1 MAGIYIHI
9 PFCRKA
15 CHYCNFHFSTS
26 MGSKDRI
33 IQAIHTEMAMRK
45 SELPEAYF
53 KTVYFG
59 GGTPSVLEITEIQ
72 ALLDTLK
79 SYYAIDPSAE
89 VTLEINPDDMSSDYL
104 KGLKSIGINRL
115 SIGVQSFQEAD
126 LLFMNRNHD
135 ATKALQALALAREVG
150 FESLSADLIYG
161 TPGLSDLQF
170 EANIQTLLDYQVDHI
185 SAYAL
190 TVEPKTAL
198 HHQVKTGKAIAPDDD
213 QTCRQFYLLKTKLNL
228 AGFEH
233 YEISNWALP
242 GRYSRHNTA
251 YWQGVPYLGFGP
263 SAHSFEGLSRS
274 WNIAANLP
282 YAKAIEAGQRSFES
296 EMLTP
301 LDQYNEKVMTALRTM
316 WGLDLKDLPKN
327 FQAHFIMAIAPF
339 IKKGWVLCRED
350 NFTLTDEGQLM
361 ANHIASEV
369 FLTQGDLPAQ

>member
-1 MAGIYIHI
+1 MAI
-9 PFCRKA
+9 
-15 CHYCNFHFSTS
+15 
-26 MGSKDRI
+26 
-33 IQAIHTEMAMRK
+33 RK
-45 SELPEAYF
+45 SELPDAHF
-53 KTVYFG
+53 NTVYFG
-59 GGTPSVLEITEIQ
+59 GGTPSVLEIEEIR

-79 SYYAIDPSAE
+79 SNYKINSAAE
-89 VTLEINPDDMSSDYL
+89 VTLEINPDDMSPDYL

-126 LLFMNRNHD
+126 LIFMNRNHD
-135 ATKALQALALAREVG
+135 ALKALQALALAREVG

-170 EANIQTLLDYQVDHI
+170 EANIQILLDYQVDHI

-198 HHQVKTGKAIAPDDD
+198 YHQVKTGKVLSPNDD
-213 QTCRQFYLLKTKLNL
+213 QTCRQFYLLKTTLSE

-251 YWQGVPYLGFGP
+251 YWQGTPYLGFGP
-263 SAHSFEGLSRS
+263 SAHSFDGHSRS
-274 WNIAANLP
+274 WNLAANLP

-296 EMLTP
+296 ELLTP

-316 WGLDLKDLPKN
+316 WGLDLDDLHEN
-327 FQAHFIMAIAPF
+327 FQAHFIKAITPF
-339 IKKGWVLCRED
+339 IDKDWVQQHVD
-350 NFTLTDEGQLM
+350 NFTLTDAGQLM

-369 FLTQGDLPAQ
+369 FLTQGDLPAH

>member
-33 IQAIHTEMAMRK
+33 VQAIHSEMAMRK
-45 SELPEAYF
+45 SELPEALF
-53 KTVYFG
+53 NTVYFG
-59 GGTPSVLEITEIQ
+59 GGTPSVLEIAEIQ

-79 SYYAIDPSAE
+79 TNYTIDPEVE
-89 VTLEINPDDMSSDYL
+89 VTLEINPDDMSFDYL
-104 KGLKSIGINRL
+104 KGLKSNGINRL

-135 ATKALQALALAREVG
+135 AAKALHALALAREVG

-161 TPGLSDLQF
+161 TPGMSDLQF

-198 HHQVKTGKAIAPDDD
+198 HHQVKTGKAIAPEDD
-213 QTCRQFYLLKTKLNL
+213 QTCRQFFLLKTKLNL

-263 SAHSFEGLSRS
+263 SAHSFDGLSRS
-274 WNIAANLP
+274 WNVAANLP
-282 YAKAIEAGQRSFES
+282 FAKAIEAGQRPFES
-296 EMLTP
+296 ELLTP

-316 WGLDLKDLPKN
+316 WGLDLKDLPEN
-327 FQAHFIMAIAPF
+327 FQTHFNKSITQF
-339 IKKGWVLCRED
+339 IDKAWVLRLED
-350 NFTLTDEGQLM
+350 NFTLTDAGQLM

-369 FLTQGDLPAQ
+369 FLTQGDLPAR